1 MRWFTCTP
9 FPFGGGPDFFARDS
23 GLLSRGF
30 RMIGVES
37 MAVMPGARKREDGT
51 DLIRTDYANLE
62 SAEWWRGHK
71 LDGVVLYAWGAPRYR
86 RVAKAIRDSGT
97 TLVLNQDSSGVVSP
111 LCGIRPWLLEQAALS
126 GGFGTIQAA
135 TRTLSQITKGLT
147 LGLLRT
153 DPLRALHLRQGDL
166 IAALHPEA
174 AHHFRKLCHV
184 YGGERL
190 AARVA
195 VIPHPVDPS
204 LKWEASSPPKQNRLI
219 AIGRWDDEIQKR
231 PALLTEVTGRL
242 LAENSELEAD
252 IVGNLTERIDAWH
265 STLPTN
271 IAARVKLHGNLPHQE
286 LAKLLHQARVF
297 YCPSAYE
304 SFNIA
309 AAEAMCCGCSVVAA
323 DLPAMASFRW
333 FVSQNSGSLTA
344 KDNADGHLNALRR
357 ELALWENGDRNPMV
371 ISHAWIDILHA
382 DKVALRIVKIIA
394 EQEDPK

>member
-1 MRWFTCTP
+1 
-9 FPFGGGPDFFARDS
+9 
-23 GLLSRGF
+23 
-30 RMIGVES
+30 
-37 MAVMPGARKREDGT
+37 
-51 DLIRTDYANLE
+51 
-62 SAEWWRGHK
+62 
-71 LDGVVLYAWGAPRYR
+71 
-86 RVAKAIRDSGT
+86 
-97 TLVLNQDSSGVVSP
+97 
-111 LCGIRPWLLEQAALS
+111 
-126 GGFGTIQAA
+126 
-135 TRTLSQITKGLT
+135 
-147 LGLLRT
+147 
-153 DPLRALHLRQGDL
+153 
-166 IAALHPEA
+166 
-174 AHHFRKLCHV
+174 
-184 YGGERL
+184 
-190 AARVA
+190 

-252 IVGNLTERIDAWH
+252 IVGNRTERIDAWH
-265 STLPTN
+265 STLPAS
-271 IAARVKLHGNLPHQE
+271 IAARVKLHGKLPHQE

-344 KDNADGHLNALRR
+344 KDNADGHLDALRR
-357 ELALWENGDRNPMV
+357 ELALWENSSRNPMV

-394 EQEDPK
+394 EQKDPK